1 MTVKVTVKRVNAS
14 VLGAFERP
22 LLAWL
27 AKSMPSWVIP
37 NHLTFLGVCGAVL
50 AAAGFCLTQ
59 WSIWWLWLASI
70 GLVANWFGDSLD
82 GTLAR
87 YRQIERPR
95 FGFFVDHT
103 CDLFS
108 QAIIFLSIGLSS
120 CAHLASACLALIA
133 FLMAF
138 VFTLIGT
145 QVRNTMRITYFGFG
159 PTEIR
164 ALLLIGNLFVLAFG
178 VIDVH
183 AWFRSVI
190 SMDWI
195 SLHDVVMSSM
205 SIATMALLAVL
216 AIRDAREIAAEDPS
230 PIVRQSDASN
240 FLTPK

>member
-1 MTVKVTVKRVNAS
+1 VAVKRVNDS
-14 VLGAFERP
+14 VLGALERP

-27 AKSMPSWVIP
+27 AKSMPSRIIP
-37 NHLTFLGVCGAVL
+37 NHLTFVGVSGALL
-50 AAAGFCLTQ
+50 AAVGFCLTP
-59 WSIWWLWLASI
+59 WSIRSLWIASI

-87 YRQIERPR
+87 YRGIERPR

-108 QAIIFLSIGLSS
+108 QAVIFLSIGLSA
-120 CAHLASACLALIA
+120 CAHFASACLALIT

-164 ALLLIGNLFVLAFG
+164 VLLLIGNLFVLAFG

-183 AWFRSVI
+183 ALFLPFIVI
-190 SMDWI
+190 DWV
-195 SLHDVVMSSM
+195 SLHDVVMCFM
-205 SIATMALLAVL
+205 SVAGIVLLAVL
-216 AIRDAREIAAEDPS
+216 AIRDAGAIAEEDP
-230 PIVRQSDASN
+230 PPMAR
-240 FLTPK
+240 